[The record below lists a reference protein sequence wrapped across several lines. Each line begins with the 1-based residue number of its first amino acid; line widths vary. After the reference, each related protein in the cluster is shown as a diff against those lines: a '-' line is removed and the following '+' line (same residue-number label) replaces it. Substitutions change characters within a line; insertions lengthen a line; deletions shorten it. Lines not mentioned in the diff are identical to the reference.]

1 MRLAPAMTPLEA
13 NKEGTAMQT
22 VLDRRRFLTT
32 LSGVGVAALWNAV
45 PSHAAEGPL
54 ETARVRIQGASG
66 AICVAPQYVAEELLR
81 DEGFTDVNV
90 NVANPYAGARFLRG
104 DVDFAIN
111 FASSLIIL
119 DQAGARAT
127 ILTGVHPA
135 CFALFGNDRVHKIL
149 DLKGKRV
156 GVDHM
161 GGAAHV
167 FLSIMV
173 AYVGLDPVHDID
185 WVASPK
191 VAPMKLF
198 AEGKVDA
205 FLGLPPEPQEL
216 RARKIGHVVVDSTV
230 DHPWSQYYCCML
242 AGDADYVKNYPN
254 ATKRVVRAILKA
266 TDLCASEPE
275 RVARLLVDRH
285 YVDRYDYAIQTLS
298 DLPYNVWREYDPEDT
313 VRFYALRLRELGMI
327 KSSPE
332 KVIADNT
339 NWHFLNELRREL
351 KG

>member
-1 MRLAPAMTPLEA
+1 MQILGTRRHFLA
-13 NKEGTAMQT
+13 
-22 VLDRRRFLTT
+22 T
-32 LSGVGVAALWNAV
+32 LSGAATASLLGAP
-45 PSHAAEGPL
+45 PSRAAEGPP
-54 ETARVRIQGASG
+54 ETTTVRIQDAGG
-66 AICVAPQYVAEELLR
+66 AICLAPQYVAEELLR
-81 DEGFTDVNV
+81 DEGFTNVNV
-90 NVANPYAGARFLRG
+90 NVSSTNPNVLGRFPRG
-104 DVDFAIN
+104 DVDFTFE
-111 FASSLIIL
+111 FASTLVL
-119 DQAGARAT
+119 MADAGERIT
-127 ILTGVHPA
+127 VLTGVHPA
-135 CFALFGNDRVHKIL
+135 CYELFGSEHVHKIV

-156 GVDHM
+156 GVDP
-161 GGAAHV
+161 GDGPRV
-167 FLSIMV
+167 FLSIMA
-173 AYVGLDPVHDID
+173 AYVGLDPARDID
-185 WVASPK
+185 WVVDPK
-191 VAPMKLF
+191 ITAKDLF

-205 FLGLPPEPQEL
+205 FLGFPPDPQEL
-216 RARKIGHVVVDSTV
+216 RARKIGHVVVNSTV

-242 AGDADYVKNYPN
+242 AGDADYVQNYPN

-298 DLPYNVWREYDPEDT
+298 DLPYNVWREYDPEDS

-327 KSSPE
+327 KSSPQ

>member
-1 MRLAPAMTPLEA
+1 
-13 NKEGTAMQT
+13 MQT
-22 VLDRRRFLTT
+22 YWDRRRFLTT
-32 LSGVGVAALWNAV
+32 VSGVGVASLFGSVA
-45 PSHAAEGPL
+45 SHAAEGPL
-54 ETARVRIQGASG
+54 ETTTVRFSG
-66 AICVAPQYVAEELLR
+66 TPGVICTAPQFVAEELLR
-81 DEGFTDVNV
+81 DEGFTDVRV
-90 NVANPYAGARFLRG
+90 NVPDPSRGARFMRG
-104 DVDFAIN
+104 DVDFDLN
-111 FASSLIIL
+111 FVSSFIIL
-119 DQAGARAT
+119 AQAGERVT

-156 GVDHM
+156 GVNHL
-161 GGAAHV
+161 GSAPHV
-167 FLSIMV
+167 FLSIMS

-185 WVASPK
+185 WVPSPK

-242 AGDADYVKNYPN
+242 AGDADYVQNYPN

-266 TDLCASEPE
+266 TDLCTSEPE

-285 YVDRYDYAIQTLS
+285 YVNRYDYAIQTLS

-327 KSSPE
+327 TSSPQ
-332 KVIADNT
+332 KIIAENT
-339 NWHFLNELRREL
+339 NWSFLNELKREL